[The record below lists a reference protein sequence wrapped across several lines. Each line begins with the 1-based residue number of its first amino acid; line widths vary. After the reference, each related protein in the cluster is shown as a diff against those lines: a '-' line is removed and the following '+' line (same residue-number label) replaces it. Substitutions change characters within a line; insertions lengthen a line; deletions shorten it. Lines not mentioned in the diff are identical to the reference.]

1 LINICKISRSSPGIF
16 LIFVKTVFMNYLDII
31 LAIPLLWAVYRG
43 FTKGLVIEVASLA
56 ALILGIW
63 GAIRFSWFTAD
74 WLTRQWEWSSPSLPV
89 VSFAITFLAIVM
101 AVHLVAR
108 LVDKLV
114 RAVALGPFN
123 RILGVVFG
131 VAKMGFILSI
141 VLVIVNAIDRSA
153 RFIPE
158 KDREESVLYGP
169 VSSFAPALFPYL
181 NFEEIRDRVRPE
193 EHREEMRV

>member
-1 LINICKISRSSPGIF
+1 
-16 LIFVKTVFMNYLDII
+16 MNYLDII

-56 ALILGIW
+56 ALILGLW
-63 GAIRFSWFTAD
+63 GAIRFSWFTTD
-74 WLTRQWEWSSPSLPV
+74 VLTRQLEWTSPYLPV
-89 VSFAITFLAIVM
+89 ISFAITFIVIVIG
-101 AVHLVAR
+101 VHLVAR

-141 VLVIVNAIDRSA
+141 ILVVVNGIDKNA
-153 RFIPE
+153 RFIPSE
-158 KDREESVLYGP
+158 DREQSVLYGP
-169 VSSFAPALFPYL
+169 VSLFAPALFPYL
-181 NFEEIRDRVRPE
+181 NFEEIRDHIRKEETDEEIRV
-193 EHREEMRV
+193 